1 MTNVIRIVD
10 TGLRDAQWNVAM
22 TAALVELHATGK
34 IGDVIRFHRYWPC
47 VLLGRNQSADAVADI
62 EYCAHNGI
70 ELVQRVTGGGAVF
83 MSPKMLAW
91 DVVVDRGKRGGHLSM
106 VADRICSAIA
116 EALAG
121 LGFDAQFRAPND
133 VEIGG
138 RKVSGSSGY
147 TEGRSIV
154 LQGTVLIDD
163 DAKTMARAL
172 RIPDDALKNRVT
184 CLRETAAGDVAADVV
199 VQRITSALCAA
210 LGKTAAEMHLDA
222 AEHERCEQILREAEA
237 RPGVRIRLV
246 S

>member
-47 VLLGRNQSADAVADI
+47 VLLGRNQSADAVADVA
-62 EYCAHNGI
+62 YCAHNGI

-91 DVVVDRGKRGGHLSM
+91 DVVVGRSKPGHHLGK
-106 VADRICSAIA
+106 VADLICSAIA
-116 EALAG
+116 EALSG

-133 VEIGG
+133 VEIAG

-147 TEGRSIV
+147 TEGLSVV

-163 DAKTMARAL
+163 DATSMARAL
-172 RIPDDALKNRVT
+172 RIPDDALKKRVT
-184 CLRETAAGDVAADVV
+184 CLRETAGVDVAADMVM
-199 VQRITSALCAA
+199 QRIASALCAA
-210 LGKTAAEMHLDA
+210 LGKTAAEVPLDA
-222 AEHERCEQILREAEA
+222 AEHERCEQILREADT